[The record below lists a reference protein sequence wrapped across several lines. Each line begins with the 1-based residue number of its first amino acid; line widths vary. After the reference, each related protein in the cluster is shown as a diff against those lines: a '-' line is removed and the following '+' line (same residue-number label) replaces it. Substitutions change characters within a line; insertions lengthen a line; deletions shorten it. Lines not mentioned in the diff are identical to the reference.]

1 VNSPAPLDVKSASE
15 RVLGWQTRL
24 HRWAVGDEQ
33 ARFGDLFNLI
43 CDPATLFV
51 AWERVKRNRG
61 SKTAGVDG
69 ETRKHIE
76 ALGVEEVLGE
86 LRQALR
92 DRTYTPLPVREHE
105 IPKRGSGKVRKLG
118 IPALRDRI
126 VQMAT
131 ELVLEPIFEADFC
144 PTSYGFRPG
153 RRAQDAIEEV
163 RFFINDP
170 RTYEWVIEGDVE
182 NCFGSI
188 HHGLL
193 LAELRRRVTDKRVLA
208 LIRQFLRAGIMTHLG
223 TLTDTPSGTPQGAIL
238 SPLLSNVALSVL
250 DRRFEAAWVSRSP
263 DQRKRD
269 HAKGR
274 PSYRMVRYADDF
286 VVLVRGTEAQ
296 AHQIKEQTAEFMAE
310 QMRLTLSPEK
320 THITHVDDGF
330 DLLGF
335 RIVRRSWRGTKRA
348 AYTFPSKR
356 AVRDVMHRIKTL
368 TDRSTIN
375 LSLDELIHALNPI
388 LRGWAN
394 YHRHAASSRTFAYIS
409 YYLWWRVIG
418 WLRKKHPRLTW
429 KQIRRRCWG
438 RKWTSREGTRLYW
451 PAEVPIIR
459 YRFRGH
465 RIASPWATTTGT
477 GRATTR
483 PETAVA

>member
-1 VNSPAPLDVKSASE
+1 VNSLAPLDPAAAGE

-24 HRWAVGDEQ
+24 HRWAVQDEQ

-43 CDPATLFV
+43 CDPATLLV

-61 SKTAGVDG
+61 SKTPGVDG
-69 ETRKHIE
+69 ETRKRIE
-76 ALGVEEVLGE
+76 HAGVEKVLGE
-86 LRQALR
+86 LRQSLR
-92 DRTYTPLPVREHE
+92 DRTYVPLPVREHE

-144 PTSYGFRPG
+144 PTSYGFRPR
-153 RRAQDAIEEV
+153 RRAQDAIGEV

-182 NCFGSI
+182 DCFGSI
-188 HHGLL
+188 HQGLL
-193 LAELRRRVTDKRVLA
+193 MEQVRRRVTDKRVLA
-208 LIRQFLRAGIMTHLG
+208 LIRQFLGAGIMTRLG

-238 SPLLSNVALSVL
+238 SPLLANVALSVL
-250 DRRFEAAWVSRSP
+250 DRHFEAAWASRTQS
-263 DQRKRD
+263 QRWRD
-269 HAKGR
+269 RAKGH

-296 AHQIKEQTAEFMAE
+296 AHQIKKQTAEFMAE

-320 THITHVDDGF
+320 THVTHVDDGF

-335 RIVRRSWRGTKRA
+335 RIVRAPWRGSKRV
-348 AYTFPSKR
+348 AYAFPSKR
-356 AVRDVMHRIKTL
+356 ALRDVMHRIKTL
-368 TDRSTIN
+368 TNRSTLN

-388 LRGWAN
+388 LRGWTN
-394 YHRHAASSRTFAYIS
+394 YHRHNAAKRCFAYLS
-409 YYLWWRVIG
+409 YYLWWRVIR
-418 WLRKKHPRLTW
+418 WLRKKYPRLTW

-438 RKWTSREGTRLYW
+438 RNWTSREGTRLAW
-451 PAEVPIIR
+451 PAEVPVTR
-459 YRFRGH
+459 YRYRGH
-465 RIASPWATTTGT
+465 QIPSPWATTTGT
-477 GRATTR
+477 GRATTP

>member
-1 VNSPAPLDVKSASE
+1 MNSPAPLDAKSASE

-69 ETRKHIE
+69 ITRKHIE
-76 ALGVEEVLGE
+76 QSGVEKVLGE
-86 LRQALR
+86 LRQSLR
-92 DRTYTPLPVREHE
+92 DRTYVPLPVREHQ

-250 DRRFEAAWVSRSP
+250 DRRFEAAWASRSP

-296 AHQIKEQTAEFMAE
+296 AHAIKQQTAEFMAE

-335 RIVRRSWRGTKRA
+335 RIVRAPWRGNKRV
-348 AYTFPSKR
+348 AYTFPSQR
-356 AVRDVMHRIKTL
+356 ALRDVMHRIKTL
-368 TDRSTIN
+368 TKRSTMN
-375 LSLDELIHALNPI
+375 LSLDELIQALNPI

-394 YHRHAASSRTFAYIS
+394 YHRHNASKRCFAYLS
-409 YYLWWRVIG
+409 YYLWWRVIR
-418 WLRKKHPRLTW
+418 WLRAKHPRLTW
-429 KQIRRRCWG
+429 KQIKRRYWG
-438 RKWTSREGTRLYW
+438 RHWTSPEGTRLAW
-451 PAEVPIIR
+451 PAEVPVTR

-465 RIASPWATTTGT
+465 RIPSPWAALTTT
-477 GRATTR
+477 GRATTQ
-483 PETAVA
+483 PAGDVA